1 MAKTTE
7 ELIQKN
13 EEEIS
18 QQKKIIEQAQEK
30 LKQLKKTGKKLLE
43 KQEQE
48 EQQSMLDL
56 LKANN
61 ITKSKD
67 LEKIIEERIMKKTK
81 LISIFLAV
89 LLSFSITANFC
100 SFGFAPTVINAVDF
114 SAALQSISASFKFA
128 TTGISVITFMFFS
141 KAFMQNS
148 A

>member
-67 LEKIIEERIMKKTK
+67 LEKIIEERKN
-81 LISIFLAV
+81 SE
-89 LLSFSITANFC
+89 
-100 SFGFAPTVINAVDF
+100 
-114 SAALQSISASFKFA
+114 
-128 TTGISVITFMFFS
+128 TGISSENNNYNNEQFH
-141 KAFMQNS
+141 N
-148 A
+148 